1 VSFGAS
7 TDEASSSLSKESR
20 TKKSSESNSGS
31 KTKSSPSSSSSLL
44 TTEVKLA
51 LALVSLILL
60 LCYFLPVSSYV
71 NATLQWLES
80 LDPVPSALLFIALY
94 AVMVVTFL
102 PAMILSLGAGYLWG
116 FWHAQLLVNVGATI
130 GSALAFVLGK
140 RVFKRTVASLV
151 ARYPLFSQVDEAF
164 AQSGWKLIV
173 LLRISPLTPYNVM
186 NYAMSLTAIDVFTYT
201 WASAIGMIPQT
212 ALTVY
217 AGAVAKDL
225 MNVKSNDG
233 DATSLYV
240 GIGLTVAS
248 SILIGWVVNRELKK
262 VLAASKSKDKTIDV

>member
-1 VSFGAS
+1 M
-7 TDEASSSLSKESR
+7 
-20 TKKSSESNSGS
+20 
-31 KTKSSPSSSSSLL
+31 L

-51 LALVSLILL
+51 LAVVTTLLV
-60 LCYFLPVSSYV
+60 LCYALPVSSYV
-71 NATLQWLES
+71 HATLQWLES
-80 LDPVPSALLFIALY
+80 LNPVASAILFILIY

-102 PAMILSLGAGYLWG
+102 PAMVLSIGAGYAWG
-116 FWHAQLLVNVGATI
+116 FWHAQLLVGVGATL

-140 RVFKRTVASLV
+140 RVFKRTVESLV

-225 MNVKSNDG
+225 MHVKSDEG
-233 DATSLYV
+233 DATSLYA
-240 GIGLTVAS
+240 GIAATIVS

-262 VLAASKSKDKTIDV
+262 VLAASKTSNNKKTIDV

>member
-1 VSFGAS
+1 MID
-7 TDEASSSLSKESR
+7 DESSSSAAVVA
-20 TKKSSESNSGS
+20 
-31 KTKSSPSSSSSLL
+31 SSSSSSNSAASTNAASKASVL
-44 TTEVKLA
+44 TTEVKFA
-51 LALVSLILL
+51 LALVSVILV
-60 LCYFLPVSSYV
+60 LCYALPVGSYV
-71 NATLQWLES
+71 HATLLWLES
-80 LDPVPSALLFIALY
+80 LDPVSSALLFIIIY

-140 RVFKRTVASLV
+140 RVLKRTVASLV

-186 NYAMSLTAIDVFTYT
+186 NYAMALTAIDVFTYT

-225 MNVKSNDG
+225 MQVKSSDG
-233 DATSLYV
+233 DATSLYL
-240 GIGLTVAS
+240 GIALTVAS
-248 SILIGWVVNRELKK
+248 SILIGWVVNRELKR
-262 VLAASKSKDKTIDV
+262 VLAGNKSDANAKKERTLDV